1 MGDAVRITCL
11 ETLRPAIQPN
21 VLLVRLHT
29 DDGLTGIGEA
39 FFGAGAVE
47 AYLHETAAP
56 ALAGVGAPG
65 PESAARL
72 LAPYAGYQGAG
83 VETRGNGALD
93 LALWDLLGKRAGLPV
108 VDVLGGRVRPDIRIY
123 NTCAGSGYVSQSSR
137 QESANW
143 GRSDG
148 RPYEDLHAFLTDP
161 GRLARE
167 LVAEG
172 IPGMKI
178 WPFDEAAERT
188 GGTEI
193 SHRELTEAV
202 AVVAQI
208 RDAVG
213 EEIDVMVELHG
224 LWNRRSAT
232 TICDALVPHRPYW
245 VEDPL
250 RPDAVDALGRLA
262 ADIGVPVAAG
272 ETCVGRRGFLP
283 LLSAGAIDVATMDV
297 QWTGGLTEAR
307 KVAALADAY
316 GVSVAPHDCTGPVSL
331 AACTH
336 LVLSQPN
343 GLIQETTR
351 AFIRTWYGELVTGL
365 PTIHDGAISVSD
377 APGLGIELRDELATD
392 PDVTRRVTAIA
403 SSSAGS
409 GRRPARSGGDEC

>member
-1 MGDAVRITCL
+1 MRITCL

-21 VLLVRLHT
+21 VLLVQLHT
-29 DDGLTGIGEA
+29 DEGLTGIGEA
-39 FFGAGAVE
+39 FFSAAAVE

-56 ALAGVGAPG
+56 ALIGLDDPS
-65 PESAARL
+65 PEPAARL
-72 LAPYAGYQGAG
+72 LAPYTGYQGAG
-83 VETRGNGALD
+83 VEMRANGALD

-108 VDVLGGRVRPDIRIY
+108 VDVLGGRTRPDIRIY

-137 QESANW
+137 QVSANW
-143 GRSDG
+143 GRTHG
-148 RPYEDLHAFLTDP
+148 RAYEDLDAFLTDP

-188 GGTEI
+188 GGTDI

-202 AVVAQI
+202 ALVAQI

-213 EEIDVMVELHG
+213 DEIDVMLELHG
-224 LWNRRSAT
+224 LWDRRSAT
-232 TICDALVPHRPYW
+232 TICDALAPYRPYW
-245 VEDPL
+245 IEDPL
-250 RPDAVDALGRLA
+250 RPDAVDALRRLA
-262 ADIGVPVAAG
+262 ADVDVPLAAG

-283 LLSAGAIDVATMDV
+283 LLREGAIDVAIVDV

-316 GVSVAPHDCTGPVSL
+316 GVSVAPHDCTGPVTL
-331 AACTH
+331 AACAH

-343 GLIQETTR
+343 GLIQETVR
-351 AFIRTWYGELVTGL
+351 AFVRTWYGELVTGL
-365 PTIHDGAISVSD
+365 PTIDDGTISVSD
-377 APGLGIELRDELATD
+377 APGLGVELRDGLATD
-392 PDVTRRVTAIA
+392 PDVKRRVTALA
-403 SSSAGS
+403 SPTAGS
-409 GRRPARSGGDEC
+409 RTRATRSDGDES